1 MPTHRTTATVLRL
14 RARPGTEA
22 AIIGRLPVNTLLDL
36 QRTDQGWAQVTAHLL
51 DGRLSGWVSAAHI
64 VPVATAP
71 VVAEPT
77 WLPIARG
84 EVGVQELPGPE
95 HNPRILA
102 YHATTTLR
110 ATTDETAWCS
120 AFVNWCMTQAGG
132 RGTNS
137 AAARSW
143 LTWGRSLT
151 EPLVGSIAVF
161 RRGGSPTSGH
171 VAFFLERRGSGIM
184 VLGGNQSNSVRVSS
198 YPAQDL
204 LGYRMNA

>member
-1 MPTHRTTATVLRL
+1 
-14 RARPGTEA
+14 
-22 AIIGRLPVNTLLDL
+22 
-36 QRTDQGWAQVTAHLL
+36 RTDQGWAQVTAHLL

-64 VPVATAP
+64 EPWATAVL
-71 VVAEPT
+71 VVEPD
-77 WLPIARG
+77 WLPIARA
-84 EVGVQELPGPE
+84 EVGVNELPGPE
-95 HNPRILA
+95 HNPRIIG

-120 AFVNWCMTQAGG
+120 AFVNWCVTQAGH

-143 LTWGRSLT
+143 LTWGRSLA
-151 EPLVGSIAVF
+151 EPAVGSIAVF

-171 VAFFLERRGSGIM
+171 VAFFLERRGKGIM
-184 VLGGNQSNSVRVSS
+184 VLGGNQSNCVRVSS

-204 LGYRMNA
+204 LGYRMNG

>member
-1 MPTHRTTATVLRL
+1 MPTHRTTASVLRL
-14 RARPGTEA
+14 RARPGTDA
-22 AIIGRLPVNTLLDL
+22 DIIGRRPLNTPLDL

-51 DGRLSGWVSAAHI
+51 DGRLSGWVSAAHME
-64 VPVATAP
+64 PWATA
-71 VVAEPT
+71 VLVAEPD
-77 WLPIARG
+77 WLPIARA
-84 EVGVQELPGPE
+84 EVSVRELPGPE
-95 HNPRILA
+95 HNPRIIG

-120 AFVNWCMTQAGG
+120 AFVNWCVTQAGH

-143 LTWGRSLT
+143 LTWGRSLA
-151 EPLVGSIAVF
+151 EPAVGSIAVF
-161 RRGGSPTSGH
+161 RRGGSPASGH

-184 VLGGNQSNSVRVSS
+184 VLGGNQSNGVRVSS

-204 LGYRMNA
+204 LGYRMTG